1 MAPKQ
6 ITTLI
11 RPLESIVLDKL
22 TIGTSMQ
29 HINVRL
35 MPMWEAHNF
44 KQNKELMNLHSPFS
58 SIGRF
63 MDDLTEVDDYTTS
76 NTSRLSTNA
85 SSPSF
90 ALYKIA
96 RISPLVLTYYRLCLG
111 NENYNVSLHFSEII
125 ITDDSSFYSFGK
137 RVFDIYVQVLQN
149 PYVNERLA
157 VKNFNIKEAAG
168 RSGKPIIKTIVVHV
182 SRL

>member
-1 MAPKQ
+1 MEYERGLQCVSA
-6 ITTLI
+6 
-11 RPLESIVLDKL
+11 
-22 TIGTSMQ
+22 
-29 HINVRL
+29 
-35 MPMWEAHNF
+35 
-44 KQNKELMNLHSPFS
+44 FS

-96 RISPLVLTYYRLCLG
+96 RITPLVLTYYRLCLG

-137 RVFDIYVQVLQN
+137 RVFDIYVQ
-149 PYVNERLA
+149 ERLV
-157 VKNFNIKEAAG
+157 VKNFNIKEAAD